1 MGDGK
6 KEGRSGDERGC
17 CCDGTQGRASA
28 GEVINGE
35 TPQGNRIGRGE
46 GAVGG
51 QGRGGEDGGVKWITL

>member
-1 MGDGK
+1 MMNNGKGTGPKAVFDGERNGRYGRQGAR
-6 KEGRSGDERGC
+6 EGNDE
-17 CCDGTQGRASA
+17 
-28 GEVINGE
+28 E